1 MGNNQGLWFRSPLP
15 LPPSLFPLP
24 AYTASDKLVKLKS
37 FALIV
42 GITTGPPCSVPPIR
56 TAGPSASRLLRRKSG
71 DSLKRKFLIDLE
83 IFPFS
88 IRNVPSRVRPVNRI
102 VRGSTGRRYH
112 RRVTRIPRGVDLI
125 MSSTEVVPPSNL
137 MEDGNPVGCLP
148 CFCAQKRE

>member
-1 MGNNQGLWFRSPLP
+1 MGRGKGGGTGEEGRGKGNKPGTLVPFPVP
-15 LPPSLFPLP
+15 LPPSLFPP
-24 AYTASDKLVKLKS
+24 FRYTASDKLVKLKS

-56 TAGPSASRLLRRKSG
+56 TAGPSASRLLSRKSG

-112 RRVTRIPRGVDLI
+112 RRVTSIPR
-125 MSSTEVVPPSNL
+125 
-137 MEDGNPVGCLP
+137 
-148 CFCAQKRE
+148 